1 MLSIIQKKRKQHGGY
16 TSSGKDDNAK
26 EALRALIAAG
36 LGFLILVV
44 CFLVISMLFFFL
56 PLG

>member
-1 MLSIIQKKRKQHGGY
+1 M
-16 TSSGKDDNAK
+16 SSGKDDNAK

-44 CFLVISMLFFFL
+44 CFLVISMLFFSCH
-56 PLG
+56 